1 MSIGSNDLTQI
12 TLEIDRVSE
21 LLAKEFNEMDPEVLK
36 MVAMSIEGTK
46 RNGKHSGLC
55 GQAPSDYPEF
65 AEFLVRVGIDSISI
79 NPDTAMKTTLRVLD
93 VEKEMGIATSS
104 RSMAPAGGMASSK
117 GATSDRKGSFSRGSS
132 SERGQGR
139 WSSNIIEPK

>member
-79 NPDTAMKTTLRVLD
+79 NSDTAMKTTLRVLD

-117 GATSDRKGSFSRGSS
+117 GATSDRKGSSSRGSS

>member
-1 MSIGSNDLTQI
+1 MFIGSNDLTQI

-21 LLAKEFNEMDPEVLK
+21 LLAQKFNEMDPGVLK

-46 RNGKHSGLC
+46 RNGRRSGLC

-65 AEFLVRVGIDSISI
+65 AEFLVSEGIGSISI
-79 NPDTAMKTTLRVLD
+79 NPGTAMKTTLRVLE

-104 RSMAPAGGMASSK
+104 RSMAPAGGMVSSK
-117 GATSDRKGSFSRGSS
+117 GA
-132 SERGQGR
+132 
-139 WSSNIIEPK
+139 